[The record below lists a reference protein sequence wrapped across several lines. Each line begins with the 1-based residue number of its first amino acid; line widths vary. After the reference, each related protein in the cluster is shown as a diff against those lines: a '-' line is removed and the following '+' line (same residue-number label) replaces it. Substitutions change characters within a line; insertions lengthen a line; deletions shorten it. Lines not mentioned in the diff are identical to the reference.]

1 MKIDAMVTAGGIP
14 EENDPLFEFTQGK
27 SKALLDIAG
36 KPMAQWILDALDESK
51 QVANIVVV
59 GLESPSGLT
68 SKKPL
73 HFIPNQGGMLTNI
86 FAAARK
92 IKEINPKANQALIVS
107 SDIPTISG
115 EMVDW
120 IIDRIEADDDLLYHA
135 VERSIMEAR
144 FPNSNRTFTK
154 LKGIQVCGGDLN
166 VSSLATILA
175 ENSIWQAL
183 ADSRK
188 NPLKQASLIGFD
200 ILFSLLLRL
209 ENIEQLAARASK
221 NLDLKTRAVLCPYPE
236 IAMDVDKVSHLESVR
251 KDLESR

>member
-1 MKIDAMVTAGGIP
+1 MKIDAMLTAGGIP
-14 EENDPLFEFTQGK
+14 EENDPLFEFTQGQ
-27 SKALLDIAG
+27 SKALLDVAG
-36 KPMAQWILDALDESK
+36 KPMAQWILDALDGSK

-59 GLESPSGLT
+59 GLDSPSGLS

-73 HFIPNQGGMLTNI
+73 HFIPNQGGMLKNI

-92 IKEINPKANQALIVS
+92 IKEINPQANKVLIAA
-107 SDIPTISG
+107 SDIPTISS
-115 EMVDW
+115 EMIDW

-135 VERSIMEAR
+135 VERSLMETR
-144 FPNSNRTFTK
+144 FPNSNRTYTK

-166 VSSLATILA
+166 VSSISTILA
-175 ENSIWQAL
+175 ENNVWQEL

-200 ILFSLLLRL
+200 ILFSVLLRL
-209 ENIEQLAARASK
+209 ESIEQLAIRASK
-221 NLDLKTRAVLCPYPE
+221 NLNLKTRAVLCPYPE